1 MKQTDPGSKP
11 GLELVS
17 GGWGAIVREGPRN
30 ELGGC
35 IFRGTGSVS
44 WGSQRRLPGRGLRGG
59 WNIKGNGLRLRR
71 HEFEPLLM
79 VVTLYKQVTTTWAS
93 VSPHVK

>member
-17 GGWGAIVREGPRN
+17 GGWGGIVREGPRN

-44 WGSQRRLPGRGLRGG
+44 WGSQRRLPGRGL
-59 WNIKGNGLRLRR
+59 
-71 HEFEPLLM
+71 
-79 VVTLYKQVTTTWAS
+79 
-93 VSPHVK
+93 